1 MNQLYAIDKKTN
13 AISFMAANLALAKL
27 KIESMG
33 KTLDDFLILGD
44 LGMKYVSRIVFV
56 DGKCVYNNVDFWLN
70 HSGDILDEYD
80 SHEVI
85 DILGNAV
92 GIDRY
97 RVEMNSNINRCA
109 AIDGRPGEVTYNI
122 EVANEMIALFKE
134 ECILTDFKGITPLE
148 IAAKLAQAF
157 TLVLTGSFRE
167 AKAVFQ
173 ALETDPFL
181 TADRKQKYVDMLDA
195 ADSIEYASED
205 ELIFTTEPEEEPEP
219 EPSPELV
226 DYVRVYLM
234 DQSNDMT
241 KEHTFYYAAMHQ
253 PDESKAPRFNDGD
266 KLIYVIRHAERDSD
280 SSSTTDIN
288 STGVS
293 RATGIGQLLAYGNA
307 PSSSE
312 SGVTITIEANDAHY
326 FANDLVRCKH
336 TAQCIALGRGDT
348 DSSADDYSG
357 VTEEAELLYGYR
369 YLKSHPDS
377 GTTNLLKKY
386 CNNPDELTESELAYI
401 GVETT
406 EEARAKI
413 VSDTHQFINEIIAKA
428 DKTLNFFI
436 TSDYF
441 VGCMQAG
448 VTEYGYNQTNNSP
461 WVNWCSGV
469 AIVVH
474 PDNTYDAFA
483 VKCNKK

>member
-1 MNQLYAIDKKTN
+1 MT
-13 AISFMAANLALAKL
+13 
-27 KIESMG
+27 
-33 KTLDDFLILGD
+33 
-44 LGMKYVSRIVFV
+44 
-56 DGKCVYNNVDFWLN
+56 
-70 HSGDILDEYD
+70 
-80 SHEVI
+80 
-85 DILGNAV
+85 
-92 GIDRY
+92 
-97 RVEMNSNINRCA
+97 
-109 AIDGRPGEVTYNI
+109 
-122 EVANEMIALFKE
+122 
-134 ECILTDFKGITPLE
+134 
-148 IAAKLAQAF
+148 
-157 TLVLTGSFRE
+157 
-167 AKAVFQ
+167 
-173 ALETDPFL
+173 
-181 TADRKQKYVDMLDA
+181 
-195 ADSIEYASED
+195 
-205 ELIFTTEPEEEPEP
+205 
-219 EPSPELV
+219 
-226 DYVRVYLM
+226 
-234 DQSNDMT
+234 QSSDMT

-307 PSSSE
+307 PSSTE
-312 SGVTITIEANDAHY
+312 SGVTITIEANNAHY

-386 CNNPDELTESELAYI
+386 CNNPDELTETELAYI

-406 EEARAKI
+406 EEARAKLI
-413 VSDTHQFINEIIAKA
+413 SDTHQFINEIIAKA

-448 VTEYGYNQTNNSP
+448 VTKYGYDQTNNNP

>member
-27 KIESMG
+27 KIESLG

-56 DGKCVYNNVDFWLN
+56 DGECVYNNVDFWLN

-167 AKAVFQ
+167 AKTVFQ

-181 TADRKQKYVDMLDA
+181 TAARKQKYIDMLEA

-219 EPSPELV
+219 NPE
-226 DYVRVYLM
+226 
-234 DQSNDMT
+234 
-241 KEHTFYYAAMHQ
+241 
-253 PDESKAPRFNDGD
+253 
-266 KLIYVIRHAERDSD
+266 
-280 SSSTTDIN
+280 
-288 STGVS
+288 
-293 RATGIGQLLAYGNA
+293 
-307 PSSSE
+307 
-312 SGVTITIEANDAHY
+312 
-326 FANDLVRCKH
+326 
-336 TAQCIALGRGDT
+336 
-348 DSSADDYSG
+348 
-357 VTEEAELLYGYR
+357 
-369 YLKSHPDS
+369 
-377 GTTNLLKKY
+377 
-386 CNNPDELTESELAYI
+386 
-401 GVETT
+401 
-406 EEARAKI
+406 
-413 VSDTHQFINEIIAKA
+413 
-428 DKTLNFFI
+428 
-436 TSDYF
+436 
-441 VGCMQAG
+441 
-448 VTEYGYNQTNNSP
+448 
-461 WVNWCSGV
+461 
-469 AIVVH
+469 
-474 PDNTYDAFA
+474 
-483 VKCNKK
+483 